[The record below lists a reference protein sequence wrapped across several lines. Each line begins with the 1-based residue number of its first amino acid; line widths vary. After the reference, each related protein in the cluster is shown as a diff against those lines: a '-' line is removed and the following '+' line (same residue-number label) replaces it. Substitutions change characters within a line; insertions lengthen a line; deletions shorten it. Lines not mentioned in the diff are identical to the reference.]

1 MKLHDPTIEVEKAH
15 LAFNSAATKHPT
27 ALEKPCQCTGR
38 RLQHIR
44 HKLDLEHI
52 EGKLGLTD
60 ILLANWQTSAVDAHQ
75 RCVLENSIRLRVVST
90 LCMVSQGTS
99 GKLGLFESHV
109 HGSTI
114 FS

>member
-1 MKLHDPTIEVEKAH
+1 MYWAE
-15 LAFNSAATKHPT
+15 
-27 ALEKPCQCTGR
+27 
-38 RLQHIR
+38 LQHIR
-44 HKLDLEHI
+44 HRLDLERI

-90 LCMVSQGTS
+90 LRMV
-99 GKLGLFESHV
+99 KLGLFESHV